1 MVNFLLSSSFRTISS
16 RFHILS
22 TFQTPFL
29 WARREME
36 EKMVLITR
44 AIMEAQLQL
53 KNLAWN
59 ATLWLHQS
67 TVRFMCRG
75 GSWLSTGCDI
85 MTYFTVLYITWF
97 TTWAFC
103 QRNSYL
109 LTTMSEMSH
118 EAKSHPQW
126 IMITFF

>member
-1 MVNFLLSSSFRTISS
+1 MVNFLLISSFRTISW
-16 RFHILS
+16 RLHIFS

-44 AIMEAQLQL
+44 AIVKAQLQL
-53 KNLAWN
+53 KNLAWST
-59 ATLWLHQS
+59 TLWLHQS
-67 TVRFMCRG
+67 TVRFMCHWG
-75 GSWLSTGCDI
+75 FWLSTGCNI

-97 TTWAFC
+97 TTWDFC
-103 QRNSYL
+103 QHNIYL

-126 IMITFF
+126 IMIAFF